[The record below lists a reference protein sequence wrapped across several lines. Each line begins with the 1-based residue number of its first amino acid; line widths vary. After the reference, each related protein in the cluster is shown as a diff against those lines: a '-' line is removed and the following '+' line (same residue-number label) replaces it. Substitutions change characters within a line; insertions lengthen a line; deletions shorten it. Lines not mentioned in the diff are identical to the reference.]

1 VLLVAAAAI
10 LVGVVLAALG
20 RAGEM
25 ATFAGDTAP
34 IELDEVSA
42 TDVALL
48 RPPMSL
54 WGYNAQATE
63 DALRVIAR
71 SVSARDVEIATL
83 RRELAE
89 LRGRQDG
96 ARAAGIGDRPT
107 APAGPAVPASPAGPA
122 VLAGPASTASPAGPA
137 GPGDPMR
144 PADPGGPA
152 RPAGPGAPVRPAAPA
167 SGARP
172 PGGAS
177 AARAASP
184 AGPPAGQ
191 PRRTDLPAGQPRRA
205 DPPAPP
211 ADEEHR
217 AGPPW
222 LPAWQRPS
230 GPGTD
235 EWGRGGT
242 GERDRGGTG
251 E

>member
-1 VLLVAAAAI
+1 MLLVAAAVI
-10 LVGVVLAALG
+10 LGGVVAAALG

-71 SVSARDVEIATL
+71 SVTARDVEIATL
-83 RRELAE
+83 RRELAD
-89 LRGRQDG
+89 LQSRQDG
-96 ARAAGIGDRPT
+96 ARAAGIGDRP
-107 APAGPAVPASPAGPA
+107 ADPSGPAVPASG
-122 VLAGPASTASPAGPA
+122 ASPAG
-137 GPGDPMR
+137 
-144 PADPGGPA
+144 
-152 RPAGPGAPVRPAAPA
+152 GASSA
-167 SGARP
+167 
-172 PGGAS
+172 GGAS
-177 AARAASP
+177 PARAASP

-191 PRRTDLPAGQPRRA
+191 PHRA
-205 DPPAPP
+205 DQP

-230 GPGTD
+230 GPGAP

-242 GERDRGGTG
+242 GEQGRGGTYERGRGGTG

>member
-10 LVGVVLAALG
+10 LGGVVVAALG

-71 SVSARDVEIATL
+71 SVTARDVEIATL
-83 RRELAE
+83 RRELAD
-89 LRGRQDG
+89 LQGRQDG

-107 APAGPAVPASPAGPA
+107 APAGPAVPASPAGP
-122 VLAGPASTASPAGPA
+122 VRSA
-137 GPGDPMR
+137 GPG
-144 PADPGGPA
+144 G
-152 RPAGPGAPVRPAAPA
+152 PVRSAAPA

-172 PGGAS
+172 PGGVGP
-177 AARAASP
+177 ARAASP

-191 PRRTDLPAGQPRRA
+191 PHRTDLSAGQPRRA
-205 DPPAPP
+205 VPPAPP

-222 LPAWQRPS
+222 LPTWQRPS
-230 GPGTD
+230 GPGTG
-235 EWGRGGT
+235 EQGRGGT
-242 GERDRGGTG
+242 GE
-251 E
+251 

>member
-1 VLLVAAAAI
+1 MLLVAAAAI
-10 LVGVVLAALG
+10 LAGVVLAALG

-71 SVSARDVEIATL
+71 SVTARDVEIATL
-83 RRELAE
+83 RRELAD
-89 LRGRQDG
+89 LHGRQDG

-107 APAGPAVPASPAGPA
+107 APAGPAVPANPAGPA
-122 VLAGPASTASPAGPA
+122 GPASPAGPA
-137 GPGDPMR
+137 GPVR
-144 PADPGGPA
+144 S
-152 RPAGPGAPVRPAAPA
+152 AGPGGPVRPAAPA

-172 PGGAS
+172 PGGPGP
-177 AARAASP
+177 ARAASP

-191 PRRTDLPAGQPRRA
+191 PHRTDLPAGQPRRA
-205 DPPAPP
+205 VPPAPP

-222 LPAWQRPS
+222 LPAWRQPS

-235 EWGRGGT
+235 ERGRGGT
-242 GERDRGGTG
+242 GE
-251 E
+251 

>member
-1 VLLVAAAAI
+1 MLLVAAAAI
-10 LVGVVLAALG
+10 LAGVVLAALG

-71 SVSARDVEIATL
+71 SVTARDVEIATL
-83 RRELAE
+83 RRELAD
-89 LRGRQDG
+89 LQGRQDG

-107 APAGPAVPASPAGPA
+107 APAGPAVPASPAGP
-122 VLAGPASTASPAGPA
+122 VRSA
-137 GPGDPMR
+137 GPG
-144 PADPGGPA
+144 G
-152 RPAGPGAPVRPAAPA
+152 PVRPAAPA

-172 PGGAS
+172 PGGVGP
-177 AARAASP
+177 ARAASP

-191 PRRTDLPAGQPRRA
+191 PHRTDLPAGQPRRA
-205 DPPAPP
+205 VPPAPP

-222 LPAWQRPS
+222 LPTWQRPS
-230 GPGTD
+230 GPGTG
-235 EWGRGGT
+235 EQGRGGT
-242 GERDRGGTG
+242 GE
-251 E
+251 

>member
-10 LVGVVLAALG
+10 LGGVVLAALG

-71 SVSARDVEIATL
+71 SVTARDVEIATL
-83 RRELAE
+83 RRELAD
-89 LRGRQDG
+89 LRGRRDG
-96 ARAAGIGDRPT
+96 VRAAGTGGRPPV
-107 APAGPAVPASPAGPA
+107 PAGPTVPASPGDPVSPASPASPASTASAASPAGPA
-122 VLAGPASTASPAGPA
+122 
-137 GPGDPMR
+137 
-144 PADPGGPA
+144 
-152 RPAGPGAPVRPAAPA
+152 
-167 SGARP
+167 
-172 PGGAS
+172 
-177 AARAASP
+177 
-184 AGPPAGQ
+184 
-191 PRRTDLPAGQPRRA
+191 AGQPRRA

-222 LPAWQRPS
+222 QPAWQRPS
-230 GPGTD
+230 GPGAGQG
-235 EWGRGGT
+235 GRAGPMSETGG
-242 GERDRGGTG
+242 DR
-251 E
+251 

>member
-1 VLLVAAAAI
+1 MLLVAAAAI

-71 SVSARDVEIATL
+71 SVTTRDVEIATL

-96 ARAAGIGDRPT
+96 TRAAGIGDRPT
-107 APAGPAVPASPAGPA
+107 APAVPASPAGPA
-122 VLAGPASTASPAGPA
+122 VLAGPGSTASPAGPA
-137 GPGDPMR
+137 GPGDAMR
-144 PADPGGPA
+144 PAHPEGPA
-152 RPAGPGAPVRPAAPA
+152 RSAGPGAPVTSATPA
-167 SGARP
+167 SGASQ

-230 GPGTD
+230 GPGAD

>member
-10 LVGVVLAALG
+10 LGGVVLAALG

-71 SVSARDVEIATL
+71 SVTARDVEIATL
-83 RRELAE
+83 RRELAD

-96 ARAAGIGDRPT
+96 ARAARTGDRPT
-107 APAGPAVPASPAGPA
+107 VPGGPTVPASPEGPASPAGPA
-122 VLAGPASTASPAGPA
+122 NAASPAS
-137 GPGDPMR
+137 
-144 PADPGGPA
+144 
-152 RPAGPGAPVRPAAPA
+152 PAAPA
-167 SGARP
+167 N
-172 PGGAS
+172 
-177 AARAASP
+177 AASP
-184 AGPPAGQ
+184 ASAATPAG
-191 PRRTDLPAGQPRRA
+191 PPAGQPRRA

-211 ADEEHR
+211 ADAEHR

-235 EWGRGGT
+235 SEAGQGG
-242 GERDRGGTG
+242 GRDR
-251 E
+251 

>member
-1 VLLVAAAAI
+1 LVAAAAI
-10 LVGVVLAALG
+10 LGGVVLAALG

-71 SVSARDVEIATL
+71 SVTARDVEIATL
-83 RRELAE
+83 RRELAD
-89 LRGRQDG
+89 LRGRRDG
-96 ARAAGIGDRPT
+96 VRAAGTGDRPAAPAGPT
-107 APAGPAVPASPAGPA
+107 APASPGGPASPAGPA
-122 VLAGPASTASPAGPA
+122 SAASPASTASPASATGPA
-137 GPGDPMR
+137 GP
-144 PADPGGPA
+144 
-152 RPAGPGAPVRPAAPA
+152 
-167 SGARP
+167 
-172 PGGAS
+172 
-177 AARAASP
+177 
-184 AGPPAGQ
+184 
-191 PRRTDLPAGQPRRA
+191 PAGQPRRA

-211 ADEEHR
+211 AHEEHR

-230 GPGTD
+230 GPGTG
-235 EWGRGGT
+235 EAGPGGRAGPMSETGG
-242 GERDRGGTG
+242 DR
-251 E
+251 